1 MGRLF
6 KTILLACL
14 AFFCSCHFF
23 NSTFDIKLDAVPDS
37 VVLRS
42 VPETVFSDR
51 AAALDQAKLT
61 IQDLPASMDWESF
74 CLLPRKPGLWDL
86 VLKREG
92 FHDLPLVF
100 NLKRGT
106 SLVMEESWVVKQYP
120 VSMELQNV
128 VSFRVLMDDLPLNP
142 APGSASSLHF
152 MIPWGSHAFTVQAEG
167 YADKHFSVHIDSER
181 CFSFMPDPENSLLGH
196 LKTVAVGSLPKGM
209 SFSRDG
215 RWLFVSLLGQAGVE
229 VLDMQSWSRVQ
240 RIIPGEDEYR
250 KDGFVEVFCTQDGK
264 AALLSK
270 MTTDS
275 LHVISLDSAM
285 PFSMEASFSTRGTW
299 SKVISASPDGKLLAV
314 SNWVSQDITFFSYPD
329 YSYQGSIEIPGIPRG
344 MVFSHDGRQLYA
356 GNYSSGEL
364 HIVDSSSFKITSTIK
379 AVRPGALRHL
389 VLHPEKS
396 LVYASDMYNHRIYCF
411 DMEKKRLLAEVQVD
425 KNPNTIALS
434 PDGAWLFVS
443 CRGPNDPDS
452 YLNRSPRSGSLYTI
466 RTSDLS
472 AADIRTLG
480 NQPTALAVHPSGSML
495 AVSNF
500 MDNNL
505 ELFSLSALDR

>member
-1 MGRLF
+1 M
-6 KTILLACL
+6 LLACL
-14 AFFCSCHFF
+14 AFLCSCNFF
-23 NSTFDIKLDAVPDS
+23 HSTFVIELDAVPDS
-37 VVLRS
+37 VILHS
-42 VPETVFSDR
+42 VPKSLFSDR
-51 AAALDQAKLT
+51 AATADQSKLT
-61 IQDLPASMDWESF
+61 LQDLPARMDWDSF
-74 CLLPRKPGLWDL
+74 CRLPRKPGLWDL

-92 FHDLPLVF
+92 FYDLPLVF
-100 NLKRGT
+100 NLKRGS
-106 SLVMEESWVVKQYP
+106 SLVIEESWAVKQYP
-120 VSMELQNV
+120 LSIELQG
-128 VSFRVLMDDLPLNP
+128 VSVFQVLMDDSVLSPV
-142 APGSASSLHF
+142 PGNAASHHF
-152 MIPWGSHAFTVQAEG
+152 MVPWGSHALTVQAEG
-167 YADKHFSVHIDSER
+167 YADKHFIASIDRER
-181 CFSFMPDPENSLLGH
+181 SFSFKPDPEDSLLGH

-240 RIIPGEDEYR
+240 RIVPAEEHYR

-264 AALLSK
+264 AALVSK

-275 LHVISLDSAM
+275 LHVIPLDNTF
-285 PFSMEASFSTRGTW
+285 PFTMEASFSTRGTW

-329 YSYQGSIEIPGIPRG
+329 YSYQGSVKIPGIPRG

-356 GNYSSGEL
+356 GNYSNGDL
-364 HIVDSSSFKITSTIK
+364 HIIDSGSFKITSTIR
-379 AVRPGALRHL
+379 AARSGALRHL
-389 VLHPEKS
+389 ALHPEKP
-396 LVYASDMYNHRIYCF
+396 LVYASDMYNHCIYCF
-411 DMEKKRLLAEVQVD
+411 DMEKKQCIAEVQVD

-452 YLNRSPRSGSLYTI
+452 YLNRSPRPGSLYTI
-466 RTSDLS
+466 RTADLS
-472 AADIRTLG
+472 VADIRTLG
-480 NQPTALAVHPSGSML
+480 NQPTALAVHPSGSIL